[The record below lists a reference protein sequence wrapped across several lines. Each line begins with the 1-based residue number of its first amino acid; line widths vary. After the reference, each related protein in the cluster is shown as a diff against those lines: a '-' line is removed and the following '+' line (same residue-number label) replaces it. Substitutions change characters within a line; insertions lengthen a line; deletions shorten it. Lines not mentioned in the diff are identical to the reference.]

1 MMKRV
6 SLHVISLFCILVLV
20 ACGSQSTAVP
30 TLLPQPTGT
39 NTSQPTVTDTPVPT
53 HTSTPAALI
62 LGERQS
68 VETGGYSLK
77 TPSDFKTEIRVTQT
91 TTNSLDNTIMLSM
104 AISPRESEAQTLEAV
119 LTAFLAKVEKGI
131 PDLNAQGPQP
141 AIVGGLDGLSVNVT
155 GTFLGRTNTGQITIV
170 DTGPAGFFI
179 AFAFV
184 ADGADGKRWE
194 SEGSRVASAVLNSIE
209 FFEPLAGTCVI
220 SSDPS
225 YGYTKENPIRVSGD
239 AFGGPARERA
249 YLDNLA
255 GPKGEKISYERS
267 GSQESGDTILDAF
280 VITGLSKPVTL
291 YMDEYSYSEPQ
302 APVGFTCLGAF
313 SLTKP

>member
-6 SLHVISLFCILVLV
+6 LLHLISLFCILVLV
-20 ACGSQSTAVP
+20 ACGSQTTPFP
-30 TLLPQPTGT
+30 TPSLQPTGT
-39 NTSQPTVTDTPVPT
+39 KTPSPTATQPPAPT
-53 HTSTPAALI
+53 QTSTSVSLI

-68 VETGGYSLK
+68 VEAGGYSLQ
-77 TPSDFKTEIRVTQT
+77 TPSDFKTEIRATQLT
-91 TTNSLDNTIMLSM
+91 TSSPDNTFMLSM
-104 AISPRESEAQTLEAV
+104 AISPRQSEAQTLQAA

-131 PDLNAQGPQP
+131 PDLKAQSPQP
-141 AIVGGLDGLSVNVT
+141 ATVGGLDGLSVNVT
-155 GTFLGRTNTGQITIV
+155 GTFLGTTNTGQITIV

-179 AFAFV
+179 AFAF
-184 ADGADGKRWE
+184 AGDGSQAYRWE
-194 SEGSRVASAVLNSIE
+194 SAGNQVASAVLASIE

-225 YGYTKENPIRVSGD
+225 YGYTQENPIRVSGD
-239 AFGGPARERA
+239 AFGGPPRERA

-267 GSQESGDTILDAF
+267 GSQEFGDTILDAF
-280 VITGLSKPVTL
+280 VITGLSKPATL
-291 YMDEYSYSEPQ
+291 YIDEYSYSEPQ